1 LNAVQFIFFTGPS
14 IDLDSGAEPL
24 PRQADPQLEQ
34 RILEAA
40 SRLRARGG
48 EKALTMRA
56 VAEAAC
62 TTTPTVYE
70 RYRDRDDILRALR
83 LKTRTELFA
92 TLRHSTNLVEACQSY
107 LEFALQHRHAYEVL
121 YDKFAEPP
129 SLHEPWPSFNLLREL
144 LTKRLGG
151 TPRQHTRLMLSL
163 WSLMHGTAM
172 LLIRGGAIGPLRTQM
187 VHACLDAVEVV
198 VTETARSKG
207 KNCSG
212 PRWPANL
219 ILGEAA
225 ESKVLQDNAERK
237 SLQRKRSAGSG
248 NQGRKGGVRTPALR
262 RK

>member
-1 LNAVQFIFFTGPS
+1 V
-14 IDLDSGAEPL
+14 EPL

-56 VAEAAC
+56 VAKAAG

-70 RYRDRDDILRALR
+70 RYRDRDAILRALR
-83 LKTRTELFA
+83 IQTRVELFA
-92 TLRHSTNLVEACQSY
+92 TLRGSRTLAQACQSY
-107 LEFALQHRHAYEVL
+107 LEFALEHRHAYEVL

-129 SLHEPWPSFNLLREL
+129 SLHEPWPSFNLLRER

-172 LLIRGGAIGPLRTQM
+172 LLIRGGVVGPLRTQM
-187 VHACLDAVEVV
+187 FHACLDAVEVIV
-198 VTETARSKG
+198 GETARSKG
-207 KNCSG
+207 STRTG
-212 PRWPANL
+212 PKWPTNL
-219 ILGEAA
+219 ILGEAT
-225 ESKVLQDNAERK
+225 ESKVSHGENNGNAK
-237 SLQRKRSAGSG
+237 SATHSARKRQKPKRPGA
-248 NQGRKGGVRTPALR
+248 VRTAP
-262 RK
+262 